1 MTETAKPNF
10 KDKQIWLATWF
21 GCGLMR
27 PGPGTWGTLGGL
39 PFAVVILVLGGPVAL
54 LIAAGALYI
63 AGERAAQRF
72 EETTGTHDS
81 GMIVIDEVV
90 GIMIT
95 LSVAVATP
103 AFIIL
108 GFFLF
113 RIFDVLKPWPVSYFD
128 RMTGARGVMLD
139 DVAAGIMAA
148 VTLLTVELFF
158 YFPSM

>member
-39 PFAVVILVLGGPVAL
+39 PFAVIILVLGGPVAL
-54 LIAAGALYI
+54 LLAAGALYLI
-63 AGERAAQRF
+63 GERAAARF

-113 RIFDVLKPWPVSYFD
+113 RVFDVLKPWPVSYFD
-128 RMTGARGVMLD
+128 RMAGARGVMLD

-148 VTLLTVELFF
+148 VCLLTVELFF